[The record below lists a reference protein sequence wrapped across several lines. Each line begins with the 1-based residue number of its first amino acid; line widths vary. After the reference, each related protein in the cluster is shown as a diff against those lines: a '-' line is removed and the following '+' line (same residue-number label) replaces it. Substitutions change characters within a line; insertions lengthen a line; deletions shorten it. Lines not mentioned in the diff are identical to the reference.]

1 MSDERW
7 LDGNALAGLLSELFG
22 AELTAV
28 MRGCPSCGTWSAVGS
43 HRLYRGAGV
52 VLRCPGCG
60 AVAMRVATLAERH
73 LVRLSGTWQLEAAP
87 SSPTR

>member
-1 MSDERW
+1 
-7 LDGNALAGLLSELFG
+7 
-22 AELTAV
+22 
-28 MRGCPSCGTWSAVGS
+28 
-43 HRLYRGAGV
+43 

-73 LVRLSGTWQLEAAP
+73 LVRLSGTWQLEGAP